1 MADPRVSHLVA
12 TDHAPPAVSAA
23 VDRSG
28 AGIAGRPAPL
38 LLTTRWSLSILRL
51 TLVAVA
57 LPLSACSS
65 VPTGTRSA
73 AMDGVPAHWQAAKA
87 LDTTDTAGAASP
99 PTDLAAWW
107 LRFDDAALSD
117 WTRRAREG
125 NPRALV
131 AEAAWR
137 QAVAQ
142 RDVAAAALWPSLGGD
157 ASASRSER
165 GDGPGEE
172 RVQLGLSAR
181 WVPDVFGGA
190 GRALAAADAVVRVRR
205 TSWGDV
211 QVQLAAEAALAYIN
225 LRVQQLRLALARD
238 TLASQRQTLQ
248 ITDWRQQAGLVSALE
263 VEQARAA
270 AAQTEALLPTLRT
283 AIAQRRHALALLA
296 GEPYLGADGAAAEIE
311 PGAVPT
317 APASLALEIPAET
330 LRQRADVRAAEL
342 EVAAALAR
350 VGQAE
355 AQRWPSFALSGSIG
369 LNALTLGALGDAAS
383 RVSSLLASVSLPLVD
398 GGARRAQV
406 RVQQA
411 ALDQAQAQHRATV
424 LGALREV
431 EDALVALQGDRSRL
445 AALRRAA
452 LSADRAARL
461 AQQRF
466 SGGLVDFQTVLQTQ
480 RTAYSAQ
487 DAVLGARADLARDH
501 VQLYRALGGGW
512 QDAPVLVS
520 TAADR

>member
-1 MADPRVSHLVA
+1 MLMADPRNPLPRRLRPA
-12 TDHAPPAVSAA
+12 TVN
-23 VDRSG
+23 RSD
-28 AGIAGRPAPL
+28 AGRPAL
-38 LLTTRWSLSILRL
+38 LLRATRWSLSILRL
-51 TLVAVA
+51 TLIALV

-65 VPTGTRSA
+65 VLTDSRA
-73 AMDGVPAHWQAAKA
+73 AMDGVPAHWQAEA
-87 LDTTDTAGAASP
+87 LDTPDAAGGAAAT

-107 LRFDDAALSD
+107 LRFNDAALSD

-142 RDVAAAALWPSLGGD
+142 RDVAAAARWPSLGAD
-157 ASASRSER
+157 ASASRSTR
-165 GDGPGEE
+165 GDAPGEE
-172 RVQLGLSAR
+172 RVQLGLAAR

-190 GRALAAADAVVRVRR
+190 GRALAAAEAVVRARR
-205 TSWGDV
+205 ASWGDV
-211 QVQLAAEAALAYIN
+211 QVQLAAEAALAYID
-225 LRVQQLRLALARD
+225 LRADQRKLALAQD

-248 ITDWRQQAGLVSALE
+248 ITDWRQQAGLISTLE

-270 AAQTEALLPTLRT
+270 AAQTEALLPALRT
-283 AIAQRRHALALLA
+283 VIAQRRHALALLA
-296 GEPYLGADGAAAEIE
+296 GEPYLDADADGAAAEVE
-311 PGAVPT
+311 PGSVPT
-317 APASLALEIPAET
+317 APASLVLEIPAET

-411 ALDQAQAQHRATV
+411 ALDQARAQHRATV
-424 LGALREV
+424 LGALKDV

-445 AALRRAA
+445 TALRRAA
-452 LSADRAARL
+452 VSAGRAAVL
-461 AQQRF
+461 AEQRF

-480 RTAYSAQ
+480 RTAFSAR
-487 DAVLGARADLARDH
+487 DAELGARADLARDH
-501 VQLYRALGGGW
+501 VELYRALGGGW
-512 QDAPVLVS
+512 RAAPAL
-520 TAADR
+520 AAQAPGR